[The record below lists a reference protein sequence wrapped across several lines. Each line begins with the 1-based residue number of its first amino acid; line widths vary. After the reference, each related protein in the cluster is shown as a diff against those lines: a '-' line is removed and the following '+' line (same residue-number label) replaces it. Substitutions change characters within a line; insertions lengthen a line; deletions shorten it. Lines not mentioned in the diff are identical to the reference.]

1 MKKTIRITF
10 SVLVISLAVFS
21 ITSCGGDQPVVQT
34 ARPQTQTESIPTATL
49 IPTSDQLPT
58 TSPIAD
64 ITKQLSDLSIDDFF
78 EESYKQLL
86 LRSPEYLTSMG
97 MSAAY
102 GLRNDQLN
110 NLSDAYLRETAD
122 LQVGI
127 LELLRGY
134 NRSELTA
141 DQQLSVDVYEW
152 YLDDLVRG
160 QEFMYYNYPI
170 HHFLISYHDELIRLF
185 TEYHTIVTKEDAED
199 YIARLSQVD
208 DQVDQL
214 LEGLVRREVM
224 GIIPPK
230 FILEMARGV
239 MVGYLGM

>member
-1 MKKTIRITF
+1 MRTIIRITS
-10 SVLVISLAVFS
+10 SVFAISLMTFS
-21 ITSCGGDQPVVQT
+21 IASCGVVQPVEQIT
-34 ARPQTQTESIPTATL
+34 QPLAQTESIPTVAL

-58 TSPIAD
+58 PPPISSVAD
-64 ITKQLSDLSIDDFF
+64 VTEQLSGLSIDDFF

-97 MSAAY
+97 MSEAY

-110 NLSDAYLRETAD
+110 NLSDAYLRGTAD
-122 LQVGI
+122 LQVAI

-134 NRSELTA
+134 DRSELTP
-141 DQQLSVDVYEW
+141 DQLLSMDVYEW

-185 TEYHTIVTKEDAED
+185 TEYHTITTKEDAED
-199 YIARLSQVD
+199 
-208 DQVDQL
+208 
-214 LEGLVRREVM
+214 
-224 GIIPPK
+224 
-230 FILEMARGV
+230 
-239 MVGYLGM
+239 